1 MRNDGRDDR
10 RGNYVPGIISSHE
23 IRERGYR
30 VGTPSY
36 CVVEEGYLVISARL
50 VAMYCNFIFRF
61 KKLLSLKV
69 K

>member
-30 VGTPSY
+30 VGTPTY
-36 CVVEEGYLVISARL
+36 CVVEEGYLVVSTRL
-50 VAMYCNFIFRF
+50 VGMYILYAILYFDSKNDFP
-61 KKLLSLKV
+61 
-69 K
+69 